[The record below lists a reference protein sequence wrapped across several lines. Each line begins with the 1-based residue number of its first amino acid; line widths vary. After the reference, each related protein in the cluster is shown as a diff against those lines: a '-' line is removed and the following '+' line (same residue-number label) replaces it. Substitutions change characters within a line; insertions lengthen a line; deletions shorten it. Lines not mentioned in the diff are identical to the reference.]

1 MILGI
6 VTVWRF
12 LFSLVCLR
20 LPNKSSVVKYLYCT
34 MFFARCQLR
43 TYCQPIQCC
52 PIPQQI
58 FAHISLS
65 ICYLSTDNLCI
76 PRWGGRVRVYTA
88 LDYVNVNKETRWL
101 YHYSDSDVIEPIHCA
116 SRCWCLLE
124 WRTDRLADPRM
135 RDTTWGCK
143 LGQWQR
149 LFHCLNYTLDEQVTW
164 QLPPITLYIPTIW
177 ESSLSLF
184 GL

>member
-1 MILGI
+1 M
-6 VTVWRF
+6 VSF
-12 LFSLVCLR
+12 F
-20 LPNKSSVVKYLYCT
+20 YYT
-34 MFFARCQLR
+34 MFFARGQLQ
-43 TYCQPIQCC
+43 TYCQSIHCC
-52 PIPQQI
+52 PIQLGKPLYCSNSLLIFFCQSVTYQQTT
-58 FAHISLS
+58 FA
-65 ICYLSTDNLCI
+65 YPDEE
-76 PRWGGRVRVYTA
+76 VYAA
-88 LDYVNVNKETRWL
+88 LDYVNMRPADFNIR
-101 YHYSDSDVIEPIHCA
+101 DSDVTEPVHCA

-124 WRTDRLADPRM
+124 WKTAGLADPRM
-135 RDTTWGCK
+135 RDTIWGCK